1 MLHVISELSWLTF
14 TPFSF
19 ILHIS
24 AYLTHTSSHSTVSE
38 AMRLATD
45 PADFLATPYRFLF
58 NSTLVT
64 DTLNYLT
71 PGNSVVFIGTQKL
84 NFNGSS
90 HPTVTQDSLE
100 PVPWPV
106 LTQVC
111 AIHSMGINKYNNYLS
126 AFKMFCFR
134 CGSLC
139 NAIGK
144 LTCFSVYPV

>member
-1 MLHVISELSWLTF
+1 
-14 TPFSF
+14 
-19 ILHIS
+19 
-24 AYLTHTSSHSTVSE
+24 
-38 AMRLATD
+38 MRLAAD

-71 PGNSVVFIGTQKL
+71 PDNSVVFIGTQKL

-90 HPTVTQDSLE
+90 HPTVTQDSPE

-111 AIHSMGINKYNNYLS
+111 TVCSIDV
-126 AFKMFCFR
+126 
-134 CGSLC
+134 
-139 NAIGK
+139 
-144 LTCFSVYPV
+144 T